1 MQRFYLVASD
11 PDGEMDAEPREDDL
25 GEWVLHR
32 DAQAEVD
39 RLQSD
44 LRTAIDGRDRAQA
57 EATSLR
63 RLAGFYRSAALCGET
78 LTKDDAEYR
87 AELDAMASPKEE
99 ASSDAECT
107 CHGAR
112 DHGLD
117 QCRVHSDMHP
127 YWDGGGS

>member
-44 LRTAIDGRDRAQA
+44 LRTAIDERDRAVADLAA
-57 EATSLR
+57 ERLVSDVRAAEVEALR
-63 RLAGFYRSAALCGET
+63 WAIDESGVLIANGTLAQQLIAAAKRKLGVE
-78 LTKDDAEYR
+78 
-87 AELDAMASPKEE
+87 P
-99 ASSDAECT
+99 
-107 CHGAR
+107 
-112 DHGLD
+112 
-117 QCRVHSDMHP
+117 
-127 YWDGGGS
+127 

>member
-44 LRTAIDGRDRAQA
+44 LRTAIDERDRAQA
-57 EATSLR
+57 EVAR
-63 RLAGFYRSAALCGET
+63 MRAALERIDRCGRG
-78 LTKDDAEYR
+78 LGYDVHDAIDE
-87 AELDAMASPKEE
+87 
-99 ASSDAECT
+99 
-107 CHGAR
+107 
-112 DHGLD
+112 GLG
-117 QCRVHSDMHP
+117 RP
-127 YWDGGGS
+127 NWRGEGGGL